1 MNIVLVPYTWA
12 RHLNV
17 ALVTGSA
24 ALVGWWVLLF
34 FTVVIRPVIGIGFA
48 HWFEGAALLALASG
62 LIAGTS
68 ILAEMSLRRL
78 GPLYRFGLPVITAL
92 FAGLFTLLMFG
103 VMTLIVRLVTP
114 SSLEA
119 LINDQ
124 HFASYR
130 FRFLQWAFAGIA
142 SGVAPFIIRAI
153 LFRKWLI
160 GFDHL
165 GGGLS
170 AGVLGGV
177 VWHFL
182 SYFGIAVPGSK
193 PIVYLIPPDMYL
205 ATALALFTWGFL
217 HGLLVWAIPDELY
230 AGWFR
235 VMDGAR
241 AGHRI
246 PIDHVTGGP
255 SERFVGHF
263 PRGLDMHLPEEK
275 GVAELHVSF
284 VTDGQ
289 GRYAVRGLSQ
299 APTNVKR
306 FLERVDLRYDAR
318 RPAPLE
324 TELSNEDTVS
334 LGAKGD
340 TVIEFLLLPKE
351 EA

>member
-12 RHLNV
+12 RHLNT
-17 ALVTGSA
+17 ALVTGSS
-24 ALVGWWVLLF
+24 ALLAWWAMLF
-34 FTVVIRPVIGIGFA
+34 FTVEIRPLIGLGFA
-48 HWFEGAALLALASG
+48 HWFEGAALLALASATISG
-62 LIAGTS
+62 MNVFT
-68 ILAEMSLRRL
+68 EMSLRRL
-78 GPLYRFGLPVITAL
+78 GLLYRIGLPLITAV
-92 FAGLFTLLMFG
+92 FAGLFTLIMFG
-103 VMTLIVRLVTP
+103 VMTLLVRAVTP
-114 SSLEA
+114 SSLSD
-119 LINDQ
+119 LINDE

-142 SGVAPFIIRAI
+142 SGIAPFLVRAI
-153 LFRKWLI
+153 VFRDWLL
-160 GFDHL
+160 GFDHF
-165 GGGLS
+165 GGGLA

-182 SYFGIAVPGSK
+182 AYFGLAVPGMT
-193 PIVYLIPPDMYL
+193 PVVWIVPPDMYL
-205 ATALALFTWGFL
+205 ASALGLFTWGFL
-217 HGLLVWAIPDELY
+217 HGLLVWGVPDELY

-235 VMDGAR
+235 VVSGAR

-246 PIDHVTGGP
+246 PIDHMKGGAA
-255 SERFVGHF
+255 ERFVGHF
-263 PRGLDMHLPEEK
+263 PRGLDMHLPQER

-284 VTDGQ
+284 VTDGK

-299 APTNVKR
+299 QPTNVKR

-334 LGAKGD
+334 LGPKGE

-351 EA
+351 EN